1 MLGQVCSWRSSWI
14 ASCSSPNEPR
24 TCLSASERKVAPI
37 GRQAIYQ
44 AQRIPVRWYN
54 VRVPLF
60 SWNDDKNQ
68 LLQEQRE
75 VGSSV
80 LDKYVSDLEAA
91 G

>member
-1 MLGQVCSWRSSWI
+1 MLGQVCCWRSSWI
-14 ASCSSPNEPR
+14 ASCSSANEPR
-24 TCLSASERKVAPI
+24 PCLSASERKVAPI
-37 GRQAIYQ
+37 GRQAISRHSVFPYG
-44 AQRIPVRWYN
+44 WYD

-75 VGSSV
+75 VDSSV
-80 LDKYVSDLEAA
+80 LHKYVSDLEAA